1 MVTPPGGSLGYKAKP
16 RPTSDRSTPEDD
28 TASDLRISIIVVDEA
43 GLFREGLTRLLATE
57 PDIRVVAETATG
69 AEAVN
74 LVRVYRPNVVLVGSD
89 TATPNLAEEMRLL
102 VEAAPLSKLIVL
114 ASRDDPRRVK
124 HLLSAG
130 AHAYLL
136 RSATMAEL
144 LSAIRVVDGND
155 DRVVLSVS
163 RQTMSRL
170 RAGGDPMLSER
181 ELEVLALVA
190 EGMRNSQIA
199 RKLYIAEGTVK
210 RHLSNIYAKL
220 GAGSRTD
227 AVRRAASAGLI

>member
-1 MVTPPGGSLGYKAKP
+1 MVTPTGGLLKRKTEHKTP
-16 RPTSDRSTPEDD
+16 SDSANSEDD
-28 TASDLRISIIVVDEA
+28 AASSLRISIIVVDEA
-43 GLFREGLTRLLATE
+43 GLFREGLARLLATE
-57 PDIRVVAETATG
+57 PDIQVIAETANG
-69 AEAVN
+69 ADAVN
-74 LVRVYRPNVVLVGSD
+74 LVRVYRPSVVLVGSD
-89 TATPNLAEEMRLL
+89 TATPNLAEDMRLL

-136 RSATMAEL
+136 RSATTAEL
-144 LSAIRVVDGND
+144 LSAIRVVDRNE

-199 RKLYIAEGTVK
+199 RKLFIAEGTVK
-210 RHLSNIYAKL
+210 RHLTNIYAKL

-227 AVRRAASAGLI
+227 AVRRAAAAGLI

>member
-1 MVTPPGGSLGYKAKP
+1 MVTPPRGSLRYEAEPK
-16 RPTSDRSTPEDD
+16 PTSDRSTPEDD
-28 TASDLRISIIVVDEA
+28 AASDLRISIIVVDEA

-57 PDIRVVAETATG
+57 PDIRVVAETTTG

-89 TATPNLAEEMRLL
+89 TATPNLADEMRLL
-102 VEAAPLSKLIVL
+102 VKAAPLSKLIVL

-136 RSATMAEL
+136 RSATTAEL
-144 LSAIRVVDGND
+144 LSAIRVVDRD
-155 DRVVLSVS
+155 EDRVVLSVS
-163 RQTMSRL
+163 RQAMTRL

-181 ELEVLALVA
+181 ELEVLGLVA

-199 RKLYIAEGTVK
+199 RKLFIAEGTVK

-227 AVRRAASAGLI
+227 AVRRATGAGLI